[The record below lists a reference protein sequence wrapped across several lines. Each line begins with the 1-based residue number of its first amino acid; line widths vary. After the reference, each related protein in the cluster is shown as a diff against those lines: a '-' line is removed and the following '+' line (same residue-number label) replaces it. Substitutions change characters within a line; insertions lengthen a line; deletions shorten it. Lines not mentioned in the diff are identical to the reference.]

1 MELNKGMIVYLEA
14 REKQD
19 LKELIPEFKK
29 RFHLSQKETSEV
41 IAKYSVLTDL
51 QRGGE

>member
-1 MELNKGMIVYLEA
+1 MELNRGMIVYLES

-19 LKELIPEFKK
+19 LKELVPDFKK
-29 RFHLSQKETSEV
+29 RFHLSQKEANEA